1 MSVSDFHARK
11 VDHKEQSIHEQIEIE
26 ASRSRQLKGQHFT
39 QDDRTSK
46 MNTIENQFD
55 ENIQR
60 LQQEAH
66 KAGLDVTQTH
76 SEFGPS
82 YLMQNTASDR
92 FTSLKKK
99 AAP

>member
-46 MNTIENQFD
+46 MNTIEN
-55 ENIQR
+55 
-60 LQQEAH
+60 
-66 KAGLDVTQTH
+66 
-76 SEFGPS
+76 
-82 YLMQNTASDR
+82 
-92 FTSLKKK
+92 
-99 AAP
+99 